1 MAQDYSTT
9 QAHNLFIFSYQT
21 QSISF
26 GHSSTY
32 LSQADV
38 SSQCSFRTKSF
49 QLSTWTRREAYSR
62 SSCVMRIEWINSS
75 TTKNLLF
82 ELYGLLGSSWQQLL
96 PVSTISR
103 VSINGTTLQVQ
114 HIQWCQSIDY
124 IFWIFILHNN
134 VSIQGTLLLQNFVRK
149 LIKLIL

>member
-49 QLSTWTRREAYSR
+49 QLSTWTSREAYSR
-62 SSCVMRIEWINSS
+62 SSYVMRIEWINSS

-96 PVSTISR
+96 PVSTIIL
-103 VSINGTTLQVQ
+103 VSINGTSLQVQ
-114 HIQWCQSIDY
+114 HNRFKCL
-124 IFWIFILHNN
+124 LH
-134 VSIQGTLLLQNFVRK
+134 K
-149 LIKLIL
+149 LAVAC

>member
-38 SSQCSFRTKSF
+38 SSQCSFRTNPF
-49 QLSTWTRREAYSR
+49 
-62 SSCVMRIEWINSS
+62 SCQHE
-75 TTKNLLF
+75 
-82 ELYGLLGSSWQQLL
+82 
-96 PVSTISR
+96 
-103 VSINGTTLQVQ
+103 QVEKP
-114 HIQWCQSIDY
+114 IQDQAMS
-124 IFWIFILHNN
+124 
-134 VSIQGTLLLQNFVRK
+134 
-149 LIKLIL
+149 